1 MSFKETLKAKIK
13 LDRLL
18 QKIVATIREPPGK
31 RSLDKVLTEEL
42 LEMQEDSGRFKD

>member
-1 MSFKETLKAKIK
+1 MSFKEDLKAKTK

-31 RSLDKVLTEEL
+31 RWLGKVLTQQL
-42 LEMQEDSGRFKD
+42 LDMQEDSARFKD